1 LRIYRILTDN
11 NNTTNRDMDELI
23 EKLKKETEGM
33 SPEEKMLA
41 LMLAL
46 ATANK

>member
-1 LRIYRILTDN
+1 MRIYRILTDN

>member
-1 LRIYRILTDN
+1 MN
-11 NNTTNRDMDELI
+11 ELI
-23 EKLKKETEGM
+23 EKLKKETEGL

-41 LMLAL
+41 VMLAL

>member
-1 LRIYRILTDN
+1 MRIYRTLTDN
-11 NNTTNRDMDELI
+11 NNTINRDMNELI

-33 SPEEKMLA
+33 PPEEKMLA

-46 ATANK
+46 AIAKK